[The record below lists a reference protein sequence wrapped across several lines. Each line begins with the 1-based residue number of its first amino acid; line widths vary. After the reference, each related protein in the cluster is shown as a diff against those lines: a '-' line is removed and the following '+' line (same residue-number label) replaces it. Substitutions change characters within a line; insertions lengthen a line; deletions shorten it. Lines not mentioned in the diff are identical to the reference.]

1 MELFGT
7 IFRHYDFL
15 SIYISS
21 SLFHFYADVIELPS
35 DKCCTTLDEVGRKEW
50 SNRWSIAKC
59 GKAATAIVVAT
70 ACWLLLQLLQCSWKF
85 PSSSLMICFGRNFRE
100 MILFCSKSC
109 WGWCSTLHYWKQ
121 WPLFTIIAVLHLKL
135 LSFWVFSIN
144 TCNGTTT
151 RAFAKKSLFDYF
163 FFLLSFGSTSS
174 SSHTQSMYKQCASVH
189 KNTSMFFKLSS
200 KRGFCLIQPLQI
212 EIIMKY
218 GKIISSS
225 VWKEK
230 RLLKLNDTLH
240 SM

>member
-1 MELFGT
+1 MALFGT
-7 IFRHYDFL
+7 TFRHYDFL

-163 FFLLSFGSTSS
+163 FFFFHLEVLALH
-174 SSHTQSMYKQCASVH
+174 HTHTEHV
-189 KNTSMFFKLSS
+189 
-200 KRGFCLIQPLQI
+200 
-212 EIIMKY
+212 
-218 GKIISSS
+218 
-225 VWKEK
+225 
-230 RLLKLNDTLH
+230 
-240 SM
+240 

>member
-1 MELFGT
+1 MICLNYEMILFGV
-7 IFRHYDFL
+7 IFTHYDFL

-59 GKAATAIVVAT
+59 GKAATAMVVAT

-109 WGWCSTLHYWKQ
+109 WGWCSTLHYWNGSSDHCLPSLLYFI
-121 WPLFTIIAVLHLKL
+121 WSCFLFGFSVLIHATAPPHV
-135 LSFWVFSIN
+135 LSPRSH
-144 TCNGTTT
+144 CSTT
-151 RAFAKKSLFDYF
+151 

-174 SSHTQSMYKQCASVH
+174 SSHTHRACIDSVLLSKKILQSFLKFLANVAFVWYSH
-189 KNTSMFFKLSS
+189 FKLKSQWKTKKQS
-200 KRGFCLIQPLQI
+200 ILVFGKERGF
-212 EIIMKY
+212 
-218 GKIISSS
+218 
-225 VWKEK
+225 
-230 RLLKLNDTLH
+230 
-240 SM
+240 